1 MSTEP
6 TRPQHVLQSAGIAAS
21 LIVADALLARRIAA
35 VAAASPTLTLRSPSE
50 ASVLVLGDEE
60 TTAKMAERIQA
71 LRLERPAVRIVV
83 VTKTGSAGRCR
94 RLLDA
99 GADGVVL
106 AAAVENGIASAVT
119 AVAAGHLVQPR
130 SLLRVN
136 GQSALSNREKQVL
149 GLVVLGFSN
158 RGIGRQLFLA
168 ESTVKSHMQS
178 IFLKLDVRS
187 RTEAVA
193 AVLDP
198 ERGLGLGVLA
208 LTESG
213 TGPPTRST
221 DES

>member
-1 MSTEP
+1 MP
-6 TRPQHVLQSAGIAAS
+6 QSAGVAAS
-21 LIVADALLARRIAA
+21 LIIADALLARRIAA
-35 VAAASPTLTLRSPSE
+35 VVAASPTLTLRSPSD

-60 TTAKMAERIQA
+60 TTAKMAERIRA
-71 LRLERPAVRIVV
+71 LRLEHPAVRIVV
-83 VTKTGSAGRCR
+83 VTQTGSPGRCR

-106 AAAVENGIASAVT
+106 AAAVEVGIASAVT
-119 AVAAGHLVQPR
+119 AVAAGHVVQPS
-130 SLLRVN
+130 SLLRAQ
-136 GQSALSNREKQVL
+136 GQSTLSNREKQVL

-158 RGIGRQLFLA
+158 RGIGRQLYLA

-178 IFLKLDVRS
+178 IFIKLDVRS

-198 ERGLGLGVLA
+198 ERGLGLGILA
-208 LTESG
+208 LTRSG
-213 TGPPTRST
+213 TGHTTAST